1 MVVISKHVLKRSA
14 KQLEKVAKRIFLRL
28 LSFFVKCR
36 EDISVNDLRDIS
48 KIIVIRPNFR
58 IGNAILS
65 TAIIEPLQRRFPG
78 ASIDFVVTDKT
89 TAIFDNLP
97 INQLITIPRKVMR
110 RPWLAIPILRSLRS
124 QHYDLAVQFA
134 PGSLSGVLISQLA
147 GARYVAGQPIEHL
160 DCYDIKVK
168 DPIVHAYD
176 AGAAFS
182 NAFGVTDAGF
192 PGLALSNNEIADAQS
207 QLQTLGQRAHD
218 NFVAVFVGGHAD
230 KVCPVSFW
238 LELIKAINATGTRF
252 VVFVGPEEKE
262 MVPQLQ
268 KELQACPYGVL
279 CPPQPIRL
287 FMGMLA
293 QARLMITP
301 DSGPMHMA
309 TALGV
314 PITVMVQT
322 RKSLAFIPPGPSSQ
336 VVFDLDISAVT
347 TALVRL
353 NEFDD
358 ARKSA

>member
-1 MVVISKHVLKRSA
+1 MDVISEHVLKRSA
-14 KQLEKVAKRIFLRL
+14 KKLEKVAKRVFLRL
-28 LSFFVKCR
+28 LSLTTKSR
-36 EDISVNDLRDIS
+36 NDISAAHLRDIS

-65 TAIIEPLQRRFPG
+65 TAIIDPLLKRFPG

-97 INQLITIPRKVMR
+97 INQLITISRKEMR
-110 RPWLAIPILRSLRS
+110 RPWLAIPLLRSLRS
-124 QHYDLAVQFA
+124 RQYDLAVQFA
-134 PGSLSGVLISQLA
+134 PGSLSGILISQLA
-147 GARYVAGQPIEHL
+147 GARYVAGQPVEHL

-168 DPIVHAYD
+168 DPIVNAYD
-176 AGAAFS
+176 AGPAFS
-182 NAFGVTDAGF
+182 DALGVTDAAL
-192 PGLALSNNEIADAQS
+192 PGLALSNNEMSDALS
-207 QLQTLGQRAHD
+207 QLQTLGLRARD

-238 LELIKAINATGTRF
+238 LELINAINAMGTRF

-262 MVPQLQ
+262 MIPQFQ
-268 KELQACPYGVL
+268 KALQACPYGVL

-309 TALGV
+309 AALGV
-314 PITVMVQT
+314 PTTVLVQT

-336 VVFDLDISAVT
+336 VVFELDVSAVT
-347 TALVRL
+347 AALVRL

>member
-1 MVVISKHVLKRSA
+1 MVVISEHVLKRSA
-14 KQLEKVAKRIFLRL
+14 KKLEKVAKRICLRL
-28 LSFFVKCR
+28 LSIAAKSR
-36 EDISVNDLRDIS
+36 DDNSGKELRDIS

-65 TAIIEPLQRRFPG
+65 TAIIGPLQKRFPG

-89 TAIFDNLP
+89 TAIFDNVP
-97 INQLITIPRKVMR
+97 INQLITISRKEMR
-110 RPWLAIPILRSLRS
+110 RPWLAIPLLRSLRS

-134 PGSLSGVLISQLA
+134 PGSLSGILISQLA
-147 GARYVAGQPIEHL
+147 GARYVAGQPVEHL

-168 DPIVHAYD
+168 DPIVNAYD
-176 AGAAFS
+176 AGPAFS
-182 NAFGVTDAGF
+182 DALGVTDAAL
-192 PGLALSNNEIADAQS
+192 PGLALSNNEIADAHD
-207 QLQTLGQRAHD
+207 QLQTLGLRAHD

-238 LELIKAINATGTRF
+238 LELIIAINAAGTRF

-262 MVPQLQ
+262 MIPQLQ
-268 KELQACPYGVL
+268 KALQACPYGVL
-279 CPPQPIRL
+279 CPAQPIRL

-309 TALGV
+309 AALGV
-314 PITVMVQT
+314 PTTVMVQT
-322 RKSLAFIPPGPSSQ
+322 RKSLAFIPPGQSSQ

-347 TALVRL
+347 AALVRL

-358 ARKSA
+358 ARRIA